1 LIGPEARPKLAPKA
15 RLRVDPITGK
25 TLLLY
30 PERGLALNATGAE
43 ILGLCDGER
52 RVAEIVDVLAQ
63 RHGANDALAGEVRA
77 FLEELADRN
86 LLRGLE
92 P

>member
-1 LIGPEARPKLAPKA
+1 MIAAEARPKLAPKA
-15 RLRVDPITGK
+15 RLRVDPLTGQ

-52 RVAEIVDVLAQ
+52 CVREIIDLLAA
-63 RHGANDALAGEVRA
+63 RHGANDALAGEVQA
-77 FLEELADRN
+77 FLQGLADRN